1 MDLPF
6 LDTSIDICPSI
17 YRWICSRNKPSS
29 YWGTPMTM
37 ETSAWMNGIYR
48 WIFHEINQ
56 PTIKGIFHDY
66 GTPKGPKKV
75 GFPPAM

>member
-1 MDLPF
+1 
-6 LDTSIDICPSI
+6 
-17 YRWICSRNKPSS
+17 
-29 YWGTPMTM
+29 M

-56 PTIKGIFHDY
+56 PAIKGIFHDY
-66 GTPKGPKKV
+66 GTPKGPKKA